1 MAKSNPA
8 QALAAANARITSL
21 EGNLSNSTA
30 RLAQALDKQAVL
42 HRIIAKGDLIQSK
55 LESELTGLE
64 AKHKAC
70 LRELSHCYF
79 MAAALAS
86 ALIITLGVIIL

>member
-21 EGNLSNSTA
+21 EGNLSGSTA

-70 LRELSHCYF
+70 KRELQHCYYA
-79 MAAALAS
+79 MYALTAALV
-86 ALIITLGVIIL
+86 ITLGIIL